1 MSKPTI
7 SFEYF
12 PPRSPLQERRF
23 WTAFG
28 ALQTLEPD
36 YVSITWGALGTS
48 SQASV
53 DVLQALTTDS
63 RVPVAAHLTCV
74 GHTERSI
81 RETIASLADMG
92 ITRFVALRGDQPEA
106 QANPELLQHASD
118 LVAILAEDPARDISV
133 AAYPESHPQSVDP
146 QQDLKWLKF
155 KLDQGAQRAIT
166 QFFFAADTFLRFRD
180 RAVAAGITQE
190 LVPGILPIHDIAKVQ
205 QFSRQCGANVPDALI
220 QRFSRTQDSQAAQV
234 CAVEQCVE
242 LIESLYR
249 EGVSHFHF
257 YTLNQSTL
265 AYRVCKAIN
274 ADNNAS
280 VHAAA

>member
-74 GHTERSI
+74 GHTGRSI

-106 QANPELLQHASD
+106 QSRIFDAGGLSSVRRLRIDDGSD
-118 LVAILAEDPARDISV
+118 GGRD
-133 AAYPESHPQSVDP
+133 
-146 QQDLKWLKF
+146 F
-155 KLDQGAQRAIT
+155 RCDQNYW
-166 QFFFAADTFLRFRD
+166 
-180 RAVAAGITQE
+180 
-190 LVPGILPIHDIAKVQ
+190 
-205 QFSRQCGANVPDALI
+205 C
-220 QRFSRTQDSQAAQV
+220 
-234 CAVEQCVE
+234 
-242 LIESLYR
+242 
-249 EGVSHFHF
+249 
-257 YTLNQSTL
+257 
-265 AYRVCKAIN
+265 
-274 ADNNAS
+274 
-280 VHAAA
+280 